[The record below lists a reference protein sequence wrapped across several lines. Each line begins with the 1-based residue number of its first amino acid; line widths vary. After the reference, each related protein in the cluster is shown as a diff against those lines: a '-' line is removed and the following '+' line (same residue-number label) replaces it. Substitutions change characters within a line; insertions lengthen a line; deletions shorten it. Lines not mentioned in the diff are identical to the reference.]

1 MKTSLFPYRFRKIGL
16 TLLMPGIVLGILYI
30 IFEFEWQWLSFQL
43 PAAFDGYGIGGI
55 SPQNTDGKRIH
66 TENFTNELIA
76 LLILIGAML
85 VAFSKE
91 KIEDEFL
98 VHIRLSALLWAV
110 YVNVA
115 LSFLAILLLFG
126 FNFLYF
132 MMCNLFSVL
141 LLFIMRYHWLL
152 RKLNT
157 HGHEE

>member
-1 MKTSLFPYRFRKIGL
+1 MKTSLFPYRFRKIGW
-16 TLLMPGIVLGILYI
+16 TLLIPGLVLGVLYL
-30 IFEFEWQWLSFQL
+30 IFEFEWEWLNFRL
-43 PAAFDGYGIGGI
+43 PSAFDGYRFGGVL
-55 SPQNTDGKRIH
+55 SNNAEGEH
-66 TENFTNELIA
+66 VHMENFTNEFVA
-76 LLILIGAML
+76 LLILVGAVL

-91 KIEDEFL
+91 KVEDEFL

-126 FNFLYF
+126 FNFLHF

-141 LLFIMRYHWLL
+141 LLFIARYHWLL

-157 HGHEE
+157 RAHEE